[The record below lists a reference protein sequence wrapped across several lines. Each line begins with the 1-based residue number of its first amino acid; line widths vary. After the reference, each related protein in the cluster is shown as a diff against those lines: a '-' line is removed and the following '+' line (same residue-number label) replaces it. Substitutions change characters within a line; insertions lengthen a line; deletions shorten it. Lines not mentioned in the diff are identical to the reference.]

1 MSSSIA
7 FVLNGKQV
15 EIDGDHV
22 DLNGTTVS
30 QWLRQHGHV
39 GTKEGCA
46 EGDCGACT
54 VLVSM
59 TDATQSPVWR
69 SMCACIALVPQ
80 LDGRSVVTAEGLAV
94 DGQAHPVQ
102 TAMVQA
108 YGSQCGY
115 CTPGFVCSM
124 AEGYARPTLRSDDSA
139 GIADQLSGNLCRCTG
154 YRPIREAMASALHD
168 RDHHPNTEA
177 ELVRIGTPRSTPH
190 ASDIRGTST
199 FLAPTT
205 SAELLRL
212 RALHSEAVVVG
223 GATELG
229 VWLRKRQQRSAV
241 LLSTDRVVSLQSCH
255 VTAGVLHIGG
265 ATTLTQLE
273 EVLAAQPAFAALS
286 RMLSVFASRQTRN
299 RATIAGN
306 LVTASPIGDLAP
318 VLLALDATVTLSSVR
333 GHRTLPLSTFF
344 TGYRTTIMAAD
355 ELMTAVTVPAPTGV
369 CSSWK
374 VSKRRE
380 MDISTVSAS
389 FHWVLDGELVTSA
402 RLAFGGVA
410 ATPTRVLAAEAALVG
425 ARVGDASV
433 IDRID
438 EVLQRELSPLDDF
451 RGAAAYRR
459 SLLRGLF
466 AKGWRGDRSEPQDGP
481 LVANIHIDNKRV
493 SDPSRGLDHESGHLH
508 ANGGARYVDDIAA
521 RRNCLEMWP
530 VRSTLAHGRIKAID
544 IATARTM
551 PGVHTILT
559 ASDIPGDNNVGPIR
573 HDEPLLPADEVV
585 FFGQVVAMVVA
596 ETVHQAQRAAAAVLV
611 HCEPL
616 TAILSIDAARKA
628 HSFHT
633 GPAIDS
639 KDQPHTMRKGDV
651 TAALRSAA
659 HTRTGSVAIGG
670 QEHFYLE
677 SQAAMADVSESGDIQ
692 VWSSTQHPS
701 EVQATVAHVL
711 HVPRHRVVV
720 TAPRMGGGFGGK
732 ETQAAPWAALCALA
746 SLQLHD
752 RGIHRAVRMQL
763 DRDIDMEV
771 TGKRHPFIAEYEVG
785 FESDGTITALRC
797 QLFSDGGH
805 ALDLSESIHD
815 RAMFHLDNCYNV
827 ANMEVTGRVCKT
839 NVVSHTA
846 FRGFGGPQGVLVIED
861 VIAVVAAATGLDG
874 GVVRER
880 NFYPPTGASTHYGQP
895 VDDFRVGSMWQ
906 ELRRTA
912 DVDLRQQAIEVFND
926 HHDHVKRGLA
936 MTPVKFGI
944 SFTASFLNQAG
955 AWVLIY
961 RDGSIQVNHG
971 GTEMGQ
977 GLHTKMMG
985 VVMRELGVSSTSVR
999 MMTTATDKVPNTSAT
1014 AASSGAD
1021 LNGAAVLAAVVELRT
1036 RLAPVA
1042 ASMLEA
1048 KLGRFVAAHDV
1059 RFGDDQVC
1067 LPGRGSPSLSFASVV
1082 EAAYLRGISLA
1093 ADGFYRTPDI
1103 FYDRVRADGK
1113 PFHYFAYGVCC
1124 AEVELDGHTGMK
1136 RVRRVDILHDVG
1148 DSLHPHIDR
1157 GQVEGA
1163 FVQGMGWLTAEEIRW
1178 RGDGRL
1184 LTHSASTYA
1193 IPTIGD
1199 APADLRVALWADHA
1213 SQPGVVHGSKA
1224 VGEPPLMLAIAVRE
1238 ALRSAVAAFGGNTE
1252 LPSPMTHEVLR
1263 MAVAEAMRSRGA

>member
-1 MSSSIA
+1 MTSSIA
-7 FVLNGKQV
+7 FVLNGKTV
-15 EIDGDHV
+15 EMDGSRFDP
-22 DLNGTTVS
+22 NGTTLS
-30 QWLRQHGHV
+30 QWLRHNGHV

-59 TDATQSPVWR
+59 TDAAGEPVWR
-69 SMCACIALVPQ
+69 SMCACIALMPQ
-80 LDGRSVVTAEGLAV
+80 LHGRSVITAEGLSG
-94 DGQAHPVQ
+94 DGPHPVQ
-102 TAMVQA
+102 AAMVEQ

-124 AEGYARPTLRSDDSA
+124 AEGYARPSLRADDAA

-154 YRPIREAMASALHD
+154 YRPIRDAMAQALHG
-168 RDHHPNTEA
+168 RDHHPQREA
-177 ELVRIGTPRSTPH
+177 ELVRIGVAPKATLTTTVLNH
-190 ASDIRGTST
+190 ADSS
-199 FLAPTT
+199 FLAPATI
-205 SAELLRL
+205 EDLLSL
-212 RALHSEAVVVG
+212 RAAHPKAVIIA

-229 VWLRKRQQRSAV
+229 VWLRKRGQREAL
-241 LLSTDRVVSLQSCH
+241 LLSTERVAELQRCH
-255 VTAGVLHIGG
+255 IHEGVLHIGG

-273 EVLAAQPAFAALS
+273 EVIADQPDFGALR
-286 RMLSVFASRQTRN
+286 RMIAVFASRQTRN
-299 RATIAGN
+299 RATVAGN

-318 VLLALDATVTLSSVR
+318 VLLALDATVTLSSVH
-333 GHRTLPLSTFF
+333 GQRTVALSSFF
-344 TGYRTTIMAAD
+344 TGYRTTVLAND
-355 ELMTAVTVPAPTGV
+355 EVMTAIQVPKPTGA
-369 CSSWK
+369 CTSWK

-389 FHWVLDGELVTSA
+389 FHWTIDNDVISAA

-410 ATPTRVLAAEAALVG
+410 ATPIRVPAAELALVG
-425 ARVGDASV
+425 CRVGDAEV
-433 IDRID
+433 IDRVD
-438 EVLQRELSPLDDF
+438 AVLQQAIAPMDDF

-466 AKGWRGDRSEPQDGP
+466 AKAWRGDASDPQDGP
-481 LVANIHIDNKRV
+481 IAAVISQTKRTA
-493 SDPSRGLDHESGHLH
+493 DDSRQLDHESGHLH
-508 ANGGARYVDDIAA
+508 ARGGARYVDDIAA
-521 RRNCLEMWP
+521 RRSCLEVWP
-530 VRSTLAHGRIKAID
+530 VRSTVAHGRITHID
-544 IATARTM
+544 AALASTM
-551 PGVHTILT
+551 PGVHLVLT
-559 ASDIPGDNNVGPIR
+559 AADIPGDNNVGPIR
-573 HDEPLLPADEVV
+573 HDEPLLPASEVM
-585 FFGQVVAMVVA
+585 FMGQPIAVVVAD
-596 ETVHQAQRAAAAVLV
+596 TVLQAQRAAAAVV
-611 HCEPL
+611 VTIEPL
-616 TAILSIDAARKA
+616 PAVLGIATARQA

-633 GPAIDS
+633 GPAVGSSDS
-639 KDQPHTMRKGDV
+639 AHTMRKGNV
-651 TAALRSAA
+651 TAALA
-659 HTRTGSVAIGG
+659 HAPHRLQGQVVMGG

-701 EVQATVAHVL
+701 EVQAIVAHVL
-711 HVPRHRVVV
+711 RVARHQVVV

-746 SLQLHD
+746 AVQLHD
-752 RGIHRAVRMQL
+752 RGIHRAVRIQL
-763 DRDIDMEV
+763 DRDVDMEL
-771 TGKRHPFIAEYEVG
+771 TGKRHPFVADYDVG
-785 FESDGTITALRC
+785 FTADGIITALRC
-797 QLFSDGGH
+797 EMFSDGGH

-815 RAMFHLDNCYNV
+815 RAMFHLDNCYNIE
-827 ANMEVTGRVCKT
+827 AMEVTGRVCKT

-846 FRGFGGPQGVLVIED
+846 FRGFGGPQGVLAIED
-861 VIAVVAAATGLDG
+861 VIARVAAATGVDG
-874 GVVRER
+874 SVVRSR

-895 VDDFRVGSMWQ
+895 VDDFRIAGMWQ
-906 ELRRTA
+906 QLETSA
-912 DVDLRQQAIEVFND
+912 EVGLRQQAIQVFND

-985 VVMRELGVSSTSVR
+985 IVMRELGVSASTIR

-1021 LNGAAVLAAVVELRT
+1021 LNGAAVLAAVTELRL

-1042 ASMLEA
+1042 AQLLEA
-1048 KLGRFVAAHDV
+1048 KIGRFVAAHDV
-1059 RFGDDQVC
+1059 RFVDDEVR
-1067 LPGRGSPSLSFASVV
+1067 LPVAGSPSLPFSSVV

-1103 FYDRVRADGK
+1103 FYDRVRGDGK

-1136 RVRRVDILHDVG
+1136 RVRRVDIVHDVG

-1157 GQVEGA
+1157 GQIEGA
-1163 FVQGMGWLTAEEIRW
+1163 FVQGMGWLTSEELSW
-1178 RGDGRL
+1178 RADGRL
-1184 LTHSASTYA
+1184 QTHSASTYA

-1199 APADLRVALWADHA
+1199 TPTDFRVALWDQHA
-1213 SQPGVVHGSKA
+1213 TQPGVVHGSKA

-1238 ALRSAVAAFGGNTE
+1238 ALRAAVAAFGGQTD

-1263 MAVAEAMRSRGA
+1263 MAVAQAMRQRGA